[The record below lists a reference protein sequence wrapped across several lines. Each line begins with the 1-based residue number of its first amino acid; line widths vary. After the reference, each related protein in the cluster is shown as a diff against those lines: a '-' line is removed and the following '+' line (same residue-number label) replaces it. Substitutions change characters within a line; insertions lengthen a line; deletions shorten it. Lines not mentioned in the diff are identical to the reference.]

1 MGQLVI
7 TPEVLANKINNMK
20 DNKSP
25 GVDGIAPKILKETV
39 EQISKPLAHVFNMS
53 LREGFVPL
61 EWKEANIIP
70 LFRKGS
76 RNKSVIYM
84 PVSLTSV
91 ICKLLESIIRDHI
104 MDFLIKHILINSSQH
119 GFLKSKS
126 CLTNLLCF
134 FEEITKWVDEGSPV
148 DIIYLDFQK
157 AFDKVPHQR
166 LILKL
171 KSHGIGISIINWIE
185 QWLTDRRQRV
195 VVDGEVSNGKP
206 VLSGVP
212 QGSVLGPILF
222 LIYINDLEEGVTSKI
237 LKFADDTKLF
247 RKIKGNG
254 DKQQLQDD
262 IDKLIKWSEKWQMLF
277 NFHKCK
283 CLHAGHGNTGVNY
296 EMGGTI
302 LCKTVKEKDLG

>member
-1 MGQLVI
+1 MAEELNMHFSSVFTREDTSSLPVPETKFNGTEGERLGQLVI
-7 TPEVLANKINNMK
+7 TPEVLVNKINNMK

-39 EQISKPLAHVFNMS
+39 EQICKPLAHVFNMS
-53 LREGFVPL
+53 LREGIVPL

-70 LFRKGS
+70 LFKKGS
-76 RNKSVIYM
+76 RNKSVNYR

-91 ICKLLESIIRDHI
+91 IFKLLESIIRDHI
-104 MDFLIKHILINSSQH
+104 MDFLIKHKLINSSQH

-134 FEEITKWVDEGSPV
+134 FEEITKWVDEGSTV

-195 VVDGEVSNGKP
+195 VVDGEVSNWKP

-237 LKFADDTKLF
+237 LKFADDTKL
-247 RKIKGNG
+247 
-254 DKQQLQDD
+254 L
-262 IDKLIKWSEKWQMLF
+262 EKSR
-277 NFHKCK
+277 
-283 CLHAGHGNTGVNY
+283 
-296 EMGGTI
+296 EMGI
-302 LCKTVKEKDLG
+302 NNNCRIN